1 MEERHLG
8 LIPTP
13 ELEHAKRKM
22 VAAAA
27 KSISDQLEI
36 DRILDLCGK
45 GHMLHDLS
53 ARTRIPAIARLAV
66 ALDESFNFYYADNLD
81 ALKKSGAKLDF
92 FSPVNDLALPQ
103 DIDGII
109 LGGGFPEVLADRLE
123 KNQSMIKSIKKAV
136 NEGMPIYGERG
147 GLMYLTQ
154 SIRGYNGEKKARK
167 MVGLIDGDTLMT
179 NRLTLNYAEAACN
192 GPIFGKMS
200 LRGHEFHYSSIENV
214 AQDSKFAY
222 SMKKGNG
229 ITGNRDGLIVN
240 GCGIAAYM
248 HLHFANAK
256 LPERLVQ
263 TCARYSHR

>member
-1 MEERHLG
+1 M
-8 LIPTP
+8 
-13 ELEHAKRKM
+13 
-22 VAAAA
+22 
-27 KSISDQLEI
+27 
-36 DRILDLCGK
+36 
-45 GHMLHDLS
+45 
-53 ARTRIPAIARLAV
+53 
-66 ALDESFNFYYADNLD
+66 
-81 ALKKSGAKLDF
+81 
-92 FSPVNDLALPQ
+92 NDLALPP
-103 DIDGII
+103 DIDGIM

-136 NEGMPIYGERG
+136 NEGMPIYGECG

-167 MVGLIDGDTLMT
+167 MVGLIDADTLMT
-179 NRLTLNYAEAACN
+179 NKLTLNYTEAECN
-192 GPIFGKMS
+192 GPIFRKM
-200 LRGHEFHYSSIENV
+200 LVRGHEFHYSSIENV

-229 ITGNRDGLIVN
+229 ITGKRDGLIVN